1 MEIQSNNKRIAK
13 NTFFLY
19 IRMFFTLIV
28 SLYTSRVV
36 LQNLGII
43 DYGVYSTV
51 AGFVSMFA
59 FLNSTLSA
67 SMQRFYNFEGAKH
80 GDDGYRK
87 VYSAG
92 ILIHF
97 IVMLIM
103 LILLETFGLWYMNNV
118 MVLPADRLFS
128 AKVVFQTSVISLCL
142 LLMSIP
148 YSGSIIAAERMDFYA
163 VVSIVE
169 TVLKLLCVIILPYL
183 PYDKLIFYGI
193 LMLLVSVLNFIL
205 YYLYAKKYILKFK
218 VLFKYEMSF
227 LRQLLAFSSWNVIG
241 TFIFALKGQAINL
254 LLNFFFGPIVNA
266 ARGIAFQVGNA
277 ISAFSANVS
286 LAFRPQM
293 VSAYSQNDPH
303 RVLFLFS
310 IQSKICFA
318 LLAILITPVIL
329 NIDYILIVWLGNN
342 IPDYTSI
349 FVCLVLL
356 DSLICSLNTPCTQV
370 VSATGKIKGYQIA
383 SSLVNILLLPTCW
396 LFLKSGF
403 EPVSVFVITAVFSV
417 LNQVVCV
424 WQMVKVFEINIY
436 RYLLSVVVPCI
447 IFILLCP
454 LPGYI
459 FYEFTEESFIRLC
472 LTAFVSVIWGVVLA
486 YYLLMN
492 KREREQI
499 LCRIRKSVT

>member
-193 LMLLVSVLNFIL
+193 LMLLVSVVNFIL
-205 YYLYAKKYILKFK
+205 
-218 VLFKYEMSF
+218 
-227 LRQLLAFSSWNVIG
+227 
-241 TFIFALKGQAINL
+241 
-254 LLNFFFGPIVNA
+254 
-266 ARGIAFQVGNA
+266 
-277 ISAFSANVS
+277 
-286 LAFRPQM
+286 
-293 VSAYSQNDPH
+293 
-303 RVLFLFS
+303 
-310 IQSKICFA
+310 
-318 LLAILITPVIL
+318 
-329 NIDYILIVWLGNN
+329 
-342 IPDYTSI
+342 
-349 FVCLVLL
+349 
-356 DSLICSLNTPCTQV
+356 
-370 VSATGKIKGYQIA
+370 
-383 SSLVNILLLPTCW
+383 
-396 LFLKSGF
+396 
-403 EPVSVFVITAVFSV
+403 
-417 LNQVVCV
+417 
-424 WQMVKVFEINIY
+424 
-436 RYLLSVVVPCI
+436 
-447 IFILLCP
+447 
-454 LPGYI
+454 
-459 FYEFTEESFIRLC
+459 
-472 LTAFVSVIWGVVLA
+472 
-486 YYLLMN
+486 
-492 KREREQI
+492 
-499 LCRIRKSVT
+499 